1 MYAIKYIRDIINAER
16 PTVLER
22 GQSAQCFGAHV
33 NYSLSFMFLAEHDTH
48 MPVCIFR
55 LTPALK
61 CLL

>member
-1 MYAIKYIRDIINAER
+1 MYAIKYIRDIIINAQR

-48 MPVCIFR
+48 M
-55 LTPALK
+55 L
-61 CLL
+61 